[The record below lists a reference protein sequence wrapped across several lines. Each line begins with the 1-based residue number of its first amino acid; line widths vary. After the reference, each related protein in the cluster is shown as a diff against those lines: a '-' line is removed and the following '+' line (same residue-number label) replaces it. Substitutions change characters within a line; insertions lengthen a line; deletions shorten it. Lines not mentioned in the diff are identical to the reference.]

1 MQTVIKGTK
10 TIEEYKRVKATME
23 ELAEKMSKA
32 HQNACETWEHGEVK
46 RYGLTTVGT
55 SALNMRTGNGGI
67 TTKKANGGKQK
78 SKGFPL
84 LFDVEDSIQPYGN
97 LCPSVS
103 HIAGAHFCATSLR
116 SP

>member
-46 RYGLTTVGT
+46 KVWFDH
-55 SALNMRTGNGGI
+55 SGNICIEYADGDWWHY
-67 TTKKANGGKQK
+67 ND
-78 SKGFPL
+78 KG
-84 LFDVEDSIQPYGN
+84 
-97 LCPSVS
+97 
-103 HIAGAHFCATSLR
+103 
-116 SP
+116 